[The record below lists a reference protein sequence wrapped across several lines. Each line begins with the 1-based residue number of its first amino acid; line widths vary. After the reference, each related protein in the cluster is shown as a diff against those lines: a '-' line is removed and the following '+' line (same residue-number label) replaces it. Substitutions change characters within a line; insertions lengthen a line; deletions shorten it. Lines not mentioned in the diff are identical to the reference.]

1 MEAEMKVIA
10 TPMVDA
16 IQTQASPT
24 TPSYQAT
31 IRKFLRNLGHRFSSA
46 NDLRQLSPR
55 LLKDAGIDEQEMER
69 KRVAA
74 APLIRS

>member
-1 MEAEMKVIA
+1 MKVIA

-16 IQTQASPT
+16 IQTQASPK
-24 TPSYQAT
+24 TPSCQST
-31 IRKFLRNLGHRFSSA
+31 IREFLRTLGHRFSSA
-46 NDLRQLSPR
+46 NDLHQLSPR

-74 APLIRS
+74 APLIRW